1 MGRITTACIDKIMDA
16 IRIEEVVGDFVTLKK
31 SGSSFRGMS
40 PFTNEKTPSFYVVPS
55 KQIFKDFSSGKG
67 GSAVSFLMEHEQMS
81 YPEALRWIAEK
92 YQIEIEEEEQSQ
104 EQMDAQSERESL
116 IAVTAFA
123 AKQFTEWL
131 WEHDKGKAI
140 GLTYFRNRGFTDE
153 IIKSFMLGYALEAR
167 GALHDAAI
175 KSGFVKAYLV
185 KSGLCID
192 RENGS
197 PVDRFWGRVMFPI
210 HNMAGRI
217 IGFGGRVLDS
227 QAKTAKYLNSPES
240 DIYHKS
246 KVLYGLYQAKQA
258 IAKKDRCLIV
268 EGYTDV
274 LAMHQAG
281 VQHVVSSSGTA
292 LGLDQIRL
300 IKRLTN
306 NVTLLFDGDAAGLR
320 ASFRGID
327 LLLAE
332 GLLVRAVP
340 LPEGADPDSLAQSM
354 DAQALQ
360 AYLTEHE
367 QDFMV
372 FKSDILLAEA
382 GDDPIERAE
391 AKKDLALS
399 LSKIPN
405 PILREEY
412 VRATARKL
420 GMDEQTLHDELS
432 RLQAAANREVNRR
445 QPQQA
450 PTLSPVEAS
459 APTQRPPAYEESLMK
474 ALIQHGETAIEVP
487 DPEQEGKTLTEKSG
501 TFIIEEVLS
510 DNMDFSH
517 APYQQLFDLISHA
530 WDERRHLMTS
540 DELLRYPD
548 QSLVSL
554 VADLHAEKYQ
564 LAQWEK
570 KEIMVANPLES
581 LSLHIQQSI
590 LRFKEATIDRH
601 VKDIIA
607 TLQATD
613 DSDKQ
618 ALLEKFGRL
627 QTLRNAL
634 REQLRRVV

>member
-1 MGRITTACIDKIMDA
+1 MDA

-31 SGSSFRGMS
+31 SGSSFRGLS

-104 EQMDAQSERESL
+104 EQMDRQSERESL

-123 AKQFTEWL
+123 AKQFMTWL

-153 IIKSFMLGYALEAR
+153 TIKSFMLGYALEAR
-167 GALHDAAI
+167 GSLHDAAI
-175 KSGFVKAYLV
+175 KSGFVKDYLV

-192 RENGS
+192 RESGS

-281 VQHVVSSSGTA
+281 VKHVVSSSGTA

-320 ASFRGID
+320 AAFRGID

-354 DAQALQ
+354 DAEALQ
-360 AYLTEHE
+360 TYLTEHE

-412 VRATARKL
+412 VRATAKKL

-432 RLQAAANREVNRR
+432 RLQAAANREHHRR
-445 QPQQA
+445 QPQRA
-450 PTLSPVEAS
+450 PTLSPEAE
-459 APTQRPPAYEESLMK
+459 PLQRPPAFEESLMK
-474 ALIQHGETAIEVP
+474 ALVQHGETDIEVP
-487 DPEQEGKTLTEKSG
+487 DPEQQGKTLTEKSG
-501 TFIIEEVLS
+501 AFIIEEILS
-510 DNMDFSH
+510 DNMNFSH
-517 APYQQLFDLISHA
+517 GPYQQLFDLMSHA
-530 WDERRHLMTS
+530 WDERKHLMTS

-564 LAQWEK
+564 LAHWEK
-570 KEIMVANPLES
+570 KEIMVENPMDS

-590 LRFKEATIDRH
+590 LRFKESTIDRH
-601 VKDIIA
+601 VKDIIT
-607 TLQATD
+607 TLQSAD
-613 DSDKQ
+613 ESDKQ
-618 ALLEKFGRL
+618 ALLETFGRL

-634 REQLRRVV
+634 REQLKRVV